1 MSAPTKPSVHPPTAG
16 GEQQVVRRRPDP
28 EAVAELLNSW
38 AKTDSDEQRETFAY
52 LRQALDEQRPSGA
65 KLFASS

>member
-1 MSAPTKPSVHPPTAG
+1 MSAPTKPRIDSPQAG
-16 GEQQVVRRRPDP
+16 DEQQVVRRRPDP
-28 EAVAELLNSW
+28 EVVAELLDSW
-38 AKTDSDEQRETFAY
+38 AHTDTDEQRETFAY

>member
-1 MSAPTKPSVHPPTAG
+1 MSAPTKPTVDSPQG
-16 GEQQVVRRRPDP
+16 EREQQVVRRRPDP

-38 AKTDSDEQRETFAY
+38 ANTDADEQRETYAY